1 MFDVTFEVSSY
12 DSCAIPYNA
21 VMCCD
26 PPDYGVDIKYTKNKF
41 DHQSYIKFLNHI
53 KKFCNVIHSNSTKF
67 KEIYETSD
75 NVEEIVIWDR
85 INCKNPGKTRTELL
99 YSFKIEIPLS
109 SSL

>member
-1 MFDVTFEVSSY
+1 MFDVTFEVASY
-12 DSCAIPYNA
+12 VSCEIPCNA
-21 VMCCD
+21 VVYCD
-26 PPDYGVDIKYTKNKF
+26 PPYYGADTKYTNIRF

-67 KEIYETSD
+67 KEIYKTTD

-99 YSFKIEIPLS
+99 YSSK
-109 SSL
+109 